1 MTARIPQGNEGTN
14 RAQARRD
21 DRRHQ
26 QQQPFPGRSMPARR
40 SIGVPRRRSY

>member
-14 RAQARRD
+14 RAQVRRN
-21 DRRHQ
+21 DRRH
-26 QQQPFPGRSMPARR
+26 QQPFPGRSMPVRR

>member
-14 RAQARRD
+14 RAQVRRGD
-21 DRRHQ
+21 HRH
-26 QQQPFPGRSMPARR
+26 QQPFPGRSMPVRR